1 MQLKDLV
8 MMFSS
13 LSSKF
18 GALSY
23 RLSPPSH
30 AAGGPSETRCEYVPV
45 RSAPPSMAP
54 HGFGRAPSRTG
65 RLGGCRALRIR
76 RFMEGVSLWLAVL
89 LMLFVQPLYAEANT
103 GGDDTA
109 GVLHF
114 VDGKGQWQEPA
125 LVLGSDFDVRVS
137 GLIADSKLVRTF
149 RNTGDQWREGVF
161 VFPLPE
167 KASVYGLAMKVGERT
182 IVGEVQP
189 REEAKKTYE
198 KARNSGRHAATVE
211 QQRPNLFTTRVAN
224 IPPGATVSV
233 ELNYQQP
240 VRYQDGVFE
249 LSVPTTLT
257 PRYMPGEPLAAT
269 PQQWQGGWAVPTTGV
284 PDADAISPFT
294 VDMADVAADSHRA
307 SVQFT
312 IDAGF
317 PLARVSSP
325 SHELATQQDGQ
336 VVKVQPQVG
345 DIVMNRDFVL
355 RWQPLAGQEP
365 GAAVFHQRWEGEDYL
380 LAMVVPGRAGK
391 IRLPRELTFV
401 IDTSGSMAGE
411 SIRQAREAL
420 HMGLGTLAPGDQ
432 FNVIQFN
439 SQPHALFMQPEMATA
454 NNLAR
459 ARQYVSRLKADGGTE
474 MAPALAMALQSHGKA
489 SGELPDEA
497 SPRVRQVVFMTDGAV
512 GNESALFSQIR
523 RQLGDQRLFTVAI
536 GSAPNRHFMREAAR
550 WGRGSYTAVQDTADI
565 SGPLAR
571 LFAAMEAPVLTDIEV
586 RWPGQV
592 ASALEDSFPLRPG
605 DLFQGEPLLQV
616 VRGVPPAGE
625 LSVSGRLPGG
635 ATWQRSL
642 DLQQAAS
649 GTGLNRY
656 WAREKIDSLLDEARV
671 EGQEPDKAKI
681 TKLAVE
687 HSLMSPYTSFVAV
700 DTTPVRASDSA
711 LLKDNLPTLL
721 PAGSQPG
728 MTRYPQ
734 TATSAPLFI
743 ALGLLGLML
752 SAAIV
757 MLQRRAYP

>member
-1 MQLKDLV
+1 
-8 MMFSS
+8 MMFSA
-13 LSSKF
+13 LSSQHS
-18 GALSY
+18 AD
-23 RLSPPSH
+23 
-30 AAGGPSETRCEYVPV
+30 
-45 RSAPPSMAP
+45 RS
-54 HGFGRAPSRTG
+54 
-65 RLGGCRALRIR
+65 LRVR
-76 RFMEGVSLWLAVL
+76 RFMEGVSLWMAML
-89 LMLFVQPLYAEANT
+89 LVLFVQPLYAEAST
-103 GGDDTA
+103 GSEDSA
-109 GVLHF
+109 GALHF

-149 RNTGDQWREGVF
+149 RNTSDQWREGVF

-167 KASVYGLAMKVGERT
+167 KASVYGLTMKVGGRT

-189 REEAKKTYE
+189 REEARKTYE
-198 KARNSGRHAATVE
+198 KARDSGRHAATVE

-233 ELNYQQP
+233 ELKYQQL
-240 VRYQDGVFE
+240 VRYQDGFFE

-257 PRYMPGEPLAAT
+257 PRYMPGAPLAVT
-269 PQQWQGGWAVPTTGV
+269 PQQWQGGWAVPTAEV

-294 VDMADVAADSHRA
+294 VDVADVAADSHRA

-312 IDAGF
+312 IDAGL
-317 PLARVSSP
+317 PLARVFSP
-325 SHELATQQDGQ
+325 SHEVATQQDGQ
-336 VVKVQPQVG
+336 VVTVLPQVG

-365 GAAVFHQRWEGEDYL
+365 GAAVFHQQWEGEDFL
-380 LAMVVPGRAGK
+380 LAMVLPGRAGK
-391 IRLPRELTFV
+391 AHLPRELTFV

-420 HMGLGTLAPGDQ
+420 QQGLETLAPGDR

-474 MAPALAMALQSHGKA
+474 MAPALTLALQSQGRSTA
-489 SGELPDEA
+489 ELPGDE
-497 SPRVRQVVFMTDGAV
+497 SPEESTRVRQVVFMTDGAV

-523 RQLGDQRLFTVAI
+523 RQLGDHRLFTVAI
-536 GSAPNRHFMREAAR
+536 GSAPNMHFMREASR
-550 WGRGSYTAVQDTADI
+550 WGRGSYTSVQDPADI
-565 SGPLAR
+565 RGPLAR
-571 LFAAMEAPVLTDIEV
+571 LFSAMEAPMLTDIEV
-586 RWPGQV
+586 SWPGQAV
-592 ASALEDSFPLRPG
+592 PTMADSFPRRPG

-625 LSVSGRLPGG
+625 LRVSGRLPGG
-635 ATWQRSL
+635 GKWQQSL

-700 DTTPVRASDSA
+700 DRTPGRTSESVLVKED
-711 LLKDNLPTLL
+711 LPTLL

-728 MTRYPQ
+728 MMRYPQ
-734 TATSAPLFI
+734 TATFAPLLI
-743 ALGLLGLML
+743 ALGLLGLL
-752 SAAIV
+752 LCAAIAL
-757 MLQRRAYP
+757 LQRRVYP

>member
-1 MQLKDLV
+1 
-8 MMFSS
+8 
-13 LSSKF
+13 
-18 GALSY
+18 
-23 RLSPPSH
+23 
-30 AAGGPSETRCEYVPV
+30 
-45 RSAPPSMAP
+45 MAP

-65 RLGGCRALRIR
+65 WLSGCRAFRIR
-76 RFMEGVSLWLAVL
+76 RFMEDVSLWLAVL

-103 GGDDTA
+103 SSEDTA
-109 GVLHF
+109 GALHF

-125 LVLGSDFDVRVS
+125 LVLGSEFDVRVS
-137 GLIADSKLVRTF
+137 GLIADSRLVRTF
-149 RNTGDQWREGVF
+149 RNTSDQWREGVF

-167 KASVYGLAMKVGERT
+167 KASVYGLTMKVGERT
-182 IVGEVQP
+182 IVGEVQA
-189 REEAKKTYE
+189 REEAKRTYE
-198 KARNSGRHAATVE
+198 KARDSGRHAATVE

-233 ELNYQQP
+233 ELSYQQS
-240 VRYQDGVFE
+240 VGYQDGVFE

-257 PRYMPGEPLAAT
+257 PRYMPGEPLATT
-269 PQQWQGGWAVPTTGV
+269 PQQWQGGWAVPTTEV

-294 VDMADVAADSHRA
+294 VDLADVAADSHRA
-307 SVQFT
+307 SVRFT
-312 IDAGF
+312 IDAGL

-336 VVKVQPQVG
+336 VVTVQPQVG

-365 GAAVFHQRWEGEDYL
+365 GAAVFHQRWDGEEYL
-380 LAMVVPGRAGK
+380 LAMVVPGKSGK
-391 IRLPRELTFV
+391 TRLPRELTFV

-420 HMGLGTLAPGDQ
+420 QLGLETLVPGDR

-439 SQPHALFMQPEMATA
+439 SQPHALFMQPVMATA

-459 ARQYVSRLKADGGTE
+459 ARHYVSRLKADGGTE
-474 MAPALAMALQSHGKA
+474 MAPALTMALQGHGRA
-489 SGELPDEA
+489 SGELLDEA
-497 SPRVRQVVFMTDGAV
+497 SLRVRQVVFMTDGAV

-550 WGRGSYTAVQDTADI
+550 WGRGSYTSVQDPADI

-586 RWPGQV
+586 RWPGQS
-592 ASALEDSFPLRPG
+592 ASALENSFPRRPG
-605 DLFQGEPLLQV
+605 DLFQGEPLIQV

-635 ATWQRSL
+635 GKWQRSL

-649 GTGLNRY
+649 ATGLNRY
-656 WAREKIDSLLDEARV
+656 WAREKIDSLMDEARV
-671 EGQEPDKAKI
+671 KGQEPDKAKI
-681 TKLAVE
+681 TSLAIE

-711 LLKDNLPTLL
+711 LLKDNLPTLR

-734 TATSAPLFI
+734 TATTAPLLI

-752 SAAIV
+752 CAAIV
-757 MLQRRAYP
+757 LLQRRAYP

>member
-1 MQLKDLV
+1 MLLV
-8 MMFSS
+8 
-13 LSSKF
+13 
-18 GALSY
+18 
-23 RLSPPSH
+23 
-30 AAGGPSETRCEYVPV
+30 
-45 RSAPPSMAP
+45 
-54 HGFGRAPSRTG
+54 
-65 RLGGCRALRIR
+65 
-76 RFMEGVSLWLAVL
+76 
-89 LMLFVQPLYAEANT
+89 LFVQPIYAEANT
-103 GGDDTA
+103 GNEDSA

-137 GLIADSKLVRTF
+137 GLIADSTLVRTF
-149 RNTGDQWREGVF
+149 RNTSDQWREGVF

-167 KASVYGLAMKVGERT
+167 KASVYGLTMKVGERT

-198 KARNSGRHAATVE
+198 KARDSGRHAATVE

-233 ELNYQQP
+233 ELSYQQL
-240 VRYQDGVFE
+240 VNYRDGVFE

-257 PRYMPGEPLAAT
+257 PRYMPGAPLAVT
-269 PQQWQGGWAVPTTGV
+269 PQQWQGGWAVPTTEV

-294 VDMADVAADSHRA
+294 VDVADVAADSHRA
-307 SVQFT
+307 SVRFT
-312 IDAGF
+312 IDAGL

-325 SHELATQQDGQ
+325 SHELVSRQDGQ
-336 VVKVQPQVG
+336 VMMVQPQAG
-345 DIVMNRDFVL
+345 EIVMNRDFVL

-365 GAAVFHQRWEGEDYL
+365 GAAVFHQQWEGEDYL

-391 IRLPRELTFV
+391 TRLPRELTFV

-411 SIRQAREAL
+411 SIQQAREAL
-420 HMGLGTLAPGDQ
+420 QLGLETLAPGDL

-439 SQPHALFMQPEMATA
+439 SQPHALFMQPEEATG

-474 MAPALAMALQSHGKA
+474 MAPALTMALQSQRKNA
-489 SGELPDEA
+489 GELSGDEA
-497 SPRVRQVVFMTDGAV
+497 SEEPSRVRQVVFMTDGAV

-550 WGRGSYTAVQDTADI
+550 WGRGSYTAVQDPADI
-565 SGPLAR
+565 SGPLVR
-571 LFAAMEAPVLTDIEV
+571 LFAAMEALVLTDIDV
-586 RWPGQV
+586 RWPGQP
-592 ASALEDSFPLRPG
+592 ALAMEDSFPRRPG

-616 VRGVPPAGE
+616 VRGVPPVGE

-635 ATWQRSL
+635 AAWQRSL

-649 GTGLNRY
+649 GSGLNRY
-656 WAREKIDSLLDEARV
+656 WAREKIDSLLDKARV
-671 EGQEPDKAKI
+671 EGLEPDKERI
-681 TKLAVE
+681 TRLAVE

-700 DTTPVRASDSA
+700 DVTPARDPESV

-728 MTRYPQ
+728 MARYPQ
-734 TATSAPLFI
+734 TATVAPLLV
-743 ALGLLGLML
+743 ALGLLGLMF
-752 SAAIV
+752 SAAIA
-757 MLQRRAYP
+757 LLRRRAYP

>member
-1 MQLKDLV
+1 
-8 MMFSS
+8 
-13 LSSKF
+13 
-18 GALSY
+18 
-23 RLSPPSH
+23 
-30 AAGGPSETRCEYVPV
+30 
-45 RSAPPSMAP
+45 MA
-54 HGFGRAPSRTG
+54 RK
-65 RLGGCRALRIR
+65 LRVR
-76 RFMEGVSLWLAVL
+76 RFMEGVSLWMAML
-89 LMLFVQPLYAEANT
+89 LVLFVQPLYAEAST
-103 GGDDTA
+103 GSEDTA

-137 GLIADSKLVRTF
+137 GLIADSTLVRTF
-149 RNTGDQWREGVF
+149 RNISDQWREGVF

-167 KASVYGLAMKVGERT
+167 KASVYGLTMKVGERT

-198 KARNSGRHAATVE
+198 KARDSGRHAATVE

-233 ELNYQQP
+233 ELIYQQL
-240 VRYQDGVFE
+240 VSYRDGVFE

-269 PQQWQGGWAVPTTGV
+269 PQQWQGGWAVPTTEV

-294 VDMADVAADSHRA
+294 VGVADVAADSHRA
-307 SVQFT
+307 SVRFT

-336 VVKVQPQVG
+336 VMTVEPQAG
-345 DIVMNRDFVL
+345 EIVMNRDFVL

-365 GAAVFHQRWEGEDYL
+365 GAAVFHQQWEGEDYL

-391 IRLPRELTFV
+391 TRLPRELTFV
-401 IDTSGSMAGE
+401 IDTSGSMAGQ
-411 SIRQAREAL
+411 SIRQAKEAL
-420 HMGLGTLAPGDQ
+420 QLGLETLAPGDR

-459 ARQYVSRLKADGGTE
+459 ARQYVSRLEADGGTE
-474 MAPALAMALQSHGKA
+474 MAPALAMALQSHVKGRGEVSADA
-489 SGELPDEA
+489 SPDE
-497 SPRVRQVVFMTDGAV
+497 STRVQQVVFMTDGAV
-512 GNESALFSQIR
+512 GNESTLFSQIR

-550 WGRGSYTAVQDTADI
+550 WGRGSYTAVQDPLDI
-565 SGPLAR
+565 SGPLVR

-586 RWPGQV
+586 RWPDQS
-592 ASALEDSFPLRPG
+592 ASVQEDSFPRRPG
-605 DLFQGEPLLQV
+605 DLYQGEPLLQV
-616 VRGVPPAGE
+616 VRGIPPAGE

-635 ATWQRSL
+635 GKWQRSL
-642 DLQQAAS
+642 DLQQADS
-649 GTGLNRY
+649 GLGLNRY

-681 TKLAVE
+681 TGLAVE

-700 DTTPVRASDSA
+700 DATPARDPESTLV
-711 LLKDNLPTLL
+711 KDDLPTLL

-734 TATSAPLFI
+734 TATFAPLLV
-743 ALGLLGLML
+743 ALGLLGLMF

-757 MLQRRAYP
+757 LLQRRAYP

>member
-1 MQLKDLV
+1 
-8 MMFSS
+8 MMFSAF
-13 LSSKF
+13 SSKYSASSF
-18 GALSY
+18 FP
-23 RLSPPSH
+23 SPPSH
-30 AAGGPSETRCEYVPV
+30 AAGGPSETRCEYVRV
-45 RSAPPSMAP
+45 RLAPPSMAS
-54 HGFGRAPSRTG
+54 HSFRRAASRTG
-65 RLGGCRALRIR
+65 WLSAHRKDRVR
-76 RFMEGVSLWLAVL
+76 RFMEGVSLWMAML
-89 LMLFVQPLYAEANT
+89 LVLFVQPLYAEAST
-103 GGDDTA
+103 GNEDSA

-149 RNTGDQWREGVF
+149 RNTSDQWREGVF

-167 KASVYGLAMKVGERT
+167 KASVYGLTMKVGERT

-198 KARNSGRHAATVE
+198 KARDSGRHAATVE

-233 ELNYQQP
+233 ELNYQQL
-240 VRYQDGVFE
+240 VSYRDGVFE

-257 PRYMPGEPLAAT
+257 PRYMPGQPLAAT
-269 PQQWQGGWAVPTTGV
+269 PQQWQGGWAVPTTEV

-294 VDMADVAADSHRA
+294 VDVADVAADSHRA
-307 SVQFT
+307 SVRFS
-312 IDAGF
+312 IDVGL
-317 PLARVSSP
+317 PLANVSSP
-325 SHELATQQDGQ
+325 SHELATLQDGQ
-336 VVKVQPQVG
+336 VMTVQPQAG
-345 DIVMNRDFVL
+345 EIVMNRDFVL

-365 GAAVFHQRWEGEDYL
+365 GAAVFHQQWEGEDYL

-391 IRLPRELTFV
+391 TRLPRDLTFV

-411 SIRQAREAL
+411 SIQQAREAL
-420 HMGLGTLAPGDQ
+420 QLGLETLAPGDR

-439 SQPHALFMQPEMATA
+439 SQPHALFMKPEEATG

-459 ARQYVSRLKADGGTE
+459 ARQYVSRLKAEGGTE
-474 MAPALAMALQSHGKA
+474 MAPALTMALQSQRK
-489 SGELPDEA
+489 STGELSEE
-497 SPRVRQVVFMTDGAV
+497 SSRVRQVVFMTDGAV

-550 WGRGSYTAVQDTADI
+550 WGRGSYTAVQDPADI
-565 SGPLAR
+565 SGPLVR

-586 RWPGQV
+586 RWPGQST
-592 ASALEDSFPLRPG
+592 SAQEDSFPRRPG

-616 VRGVPPAGE
+616 VRGVPAAGE

-635 ATWQRSL
+635 ATWQRRL

-649 GTGLNRY
+649 GSGLNRY
-656 WAREKIDSLLDEARV
+656 WAREKIDSLLDEARL
-671 EGQEPDKAKI
+671 EGQEPDKARI
-681 TKLAVE
+681 TSLAVE

-700 DTTPVRASDSA
+700 DATPARDPESTLV
-711 LLKDNLPTLL
+711 KDNLPTLL

-728 MTRYPQ
+728 MARYPQ
-734 TATSAPLFI
+734 TATVAPLLV

-752 SAAIV
+752 SAAIGL
-757 MLQRRAYP
+757 LQRRAYP